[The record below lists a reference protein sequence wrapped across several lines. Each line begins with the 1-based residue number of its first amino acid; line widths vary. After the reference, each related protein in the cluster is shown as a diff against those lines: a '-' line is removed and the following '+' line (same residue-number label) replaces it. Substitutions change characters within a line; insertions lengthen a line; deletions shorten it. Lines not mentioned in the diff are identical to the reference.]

1 MFYFQSGKTI
11 LSMSALSNHGFLI
24 SRKTD
29 LHILECS
36 DSNTTTVNDG
46 GKYLYNI
53 KILRVR
59 GGSVAKSNILAPCI
73 HLNF

>member
-11 LSMSALSNHGFLI
+11 LSMSALSSHGFLI

-46 GKYLYNI
+46 GKHLYNI
-53 KILRVR
+53 KIHSCEGRER
-59 GGSVAKSNILAPCI
+59 SQE
-73 HLNF
+73 

>member
-1 MFYFQSGKTI
+1 MLSLSIHANYNIIIHINFTEFSYLQSGKTI

-29 LHILECS
+29 LHFLECS

-46 GKYLYNI
+46 GEYHYNI
-53 KILRVR
+53 KIL
-59 GGSVAKSNILAPCI
+59 
-73 HLNF
+73 